1 MIRVRKVMLVFDS
14 LTRLAIEPDILAIT
28 EENMMRY
35 MRKNPMPKDEEYSA
49 EDFIDDI
56 TRSSGFYSLPD
67 GIKEETIE
75 YVVDALNYFV

>member
-1 MIRVRKVMLVFDS
+1 MIRAKKVMLVFDS
-14 LTRLAIEPDILAIT
+14 ITMKAIDPEYLGT
-28 EENMMRY
+28 TKEEMVDY
-35 MRKNPMPKDEEYSA
+35 MQVKPMPKDEKYSG

-56 TRSSGFYSLPD
+56 TQSSGFYSLPD